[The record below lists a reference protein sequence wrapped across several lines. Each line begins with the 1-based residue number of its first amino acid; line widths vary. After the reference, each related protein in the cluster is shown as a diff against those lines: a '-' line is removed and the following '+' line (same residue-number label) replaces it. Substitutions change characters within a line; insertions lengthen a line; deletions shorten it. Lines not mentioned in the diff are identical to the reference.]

1 MVPVEMTEDA
11 AHMRHVCLR
20 RGPLMLAQ
28 DARLGGKTPVKGF
41 AETDGFLPYETTD
54 TAGLPF
60 QAICAVTVTP
70 DGKTPMTL
78 VDCAS
83 AGSTWDADSDFTVW
97 IEDGEGTNHE

>member
-20 RGPLMLAQ
+20 RGSLMLAQ
-28 DARLGGKTPVKGF
+28 DARLGGKAPVKGF
-41 AETDGFLPYETTD
+41 
-54 TAGLPF
+54 
-60 QAICAVTVTP
+60 

-78 VDCAS
+78 VECAS
-83 AGSTWDADSDFTVW
+83 AGSTWYADSNFTVW